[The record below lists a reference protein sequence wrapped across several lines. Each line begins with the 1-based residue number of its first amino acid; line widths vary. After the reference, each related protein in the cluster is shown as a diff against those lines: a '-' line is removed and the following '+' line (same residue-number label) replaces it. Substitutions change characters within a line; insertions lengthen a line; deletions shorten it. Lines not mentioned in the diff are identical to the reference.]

1 MLSFKFSN
9 VSKKIASSPVQFVWC
24 HDKQI
29 QSFSKPPK
37 TLNLHAYVYFGFKI
51 TRHLCRDQKN
61 GISVNGMRRDVCN
74 SGDVIGRGGFK
85 RSSDIPWALVCKNP
99 AAANAQ
105 KLEPWAREWKKERE
119 REGGGGER
127 KWKRK
132 KEIRKEAR
140 IEIARDRQRAFGQR
154 AFPRKNPMVESRN

>member
-9 VSKKIASSPVQFVWC
+9 VFKKIASSPVQFVWC
-24 HDKQI
+24 RDKQI

-85 RSSDIPWALVCKNP
+85 RSSRAPTFRGLWYAKIRQQRMHKSSSRE
-99 AAANAQ
+99 
-105 KLEPWAREWKKERE
+105 LESEKKRE
-119 REGGGGER
+119 RGGGER

-132 KEIRKEAR
+132 K
-140 IEIARDRQRAFGQR
+140 
-154 AFPRKNPMVESRN
+154 RNTERSTN